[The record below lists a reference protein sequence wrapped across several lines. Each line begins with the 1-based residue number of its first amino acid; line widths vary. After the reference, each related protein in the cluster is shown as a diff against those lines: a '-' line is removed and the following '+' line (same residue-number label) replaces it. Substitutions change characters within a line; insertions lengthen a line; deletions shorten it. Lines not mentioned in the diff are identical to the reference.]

1 MIVTLY
7 KECKLNNKY
16 NDCFFNKSYLETYLG
31 TLTKKSFTIDNTFSR
46 EEDRLVFENEEYFIT
61 KDYNY
66 IKIEDNVIGTFYAF
80 IRSIEWINGLFLL
93 YYEED
98 IWHNW
103 FESIKVRNG
112 LLTRS
117 LSKKIHYS
125 GETEKSIKY
134 FSYPIESE
142 SNDTPVTT
150 KLTEPYT
157 GIVVKLQL
165 YSLNTQGE
173 ETERY
178 PAVYYLATKTPI
190 SPPSPQSLD
199 LSFNT
204 DYEDVIIYLIN
215 GQQSQTINGYNYQ
228 IDEIYFV
235 PLDFISAERYVATT
249 TNHFEVS
256 GIYPSLCMIIPS
268 FSSSAVR
275 TVTYT
280 IAYDRKNFAVGN
292 YSNPIKFNNNGT
304 SITIKIE
311 TYCTG
316 SSVRFILYLNNNI
329 IDITK
334 DYYVDLPFNTITAS
348 ALQIKRMQYDNDMM
362 TYEADIR
369 KLNEQI
375 NAYKGSIAGSSLSL
389 AGGITSGAGSIVSG
403 ATKGDVGGILH
414 GAGAILNSAGS
425 FTSNLS
431 RDIAN
436 IDIAKINIEVY
447 QNKIGLLNR
456 KIYDNTYIVKNDINF
471 INGIKGLLVW
481 SVVEDNTEQVDGVK
495 NLFGFI
501 VNQIITKNIFTTEEN
516 TSVAGSTEKY
526 NIYRFDD
533 VSLYG
538 AIAQD
543 YITIFEKILNKGIR
557 VWFKGDIQI

>member
-31 TLTKKSFTIDNTFSR
+31 TLVKKSFTIDDTFSR
-46 EEDRLVFENEEYFIT
+46 EQDRLVFENEEYFIT

-66 IKIEDNVIGTFYAF
+66 IKIEDTVIGTFYAF
-80 IRSIEWINGLFLL
+80 IRSIEWVNGLFLL

-142 SNDTPVTT
+142 SNDTPSTT
-150 KLTEPYT
+150 KLTGNKLGLVAKIQFYT
-157 GIVVKLQL
+157 LSQ
-165 YSLNTQGE
+165 QGE
-173 ETERY
+173 ENRRQERIFCIGIKEY
-178 PAVYYLATKTPI
+178 DYSTQGYYIRTDFYNDI
-190 SPPSPQSLD
+190 S
-199 LSFNT
+199 T
-204 DYEDVIIYLIN
+204 TVEHLIR
-215 GQQSQTINGYNYQ
+215 GQQDNTINTQYYQ
-228 IDEIYFV
+228 IDELYAV
-235 PLDFISAERYVATT
+235 PLEFTTFDSEVAITSSMLT
-249 TNHFEVS
+249 GNIDGVDLYFLDILGSTLHASNTPVK
-256 GIYPSLCMIIPS
+256 S
-268 FSSSAVR
+268 FTYS
-275 TVTYT
+275 VT
-280 IAYDRKNFAVGN
+280 YDRKNFAIGN

-304 SITIKIE
+304 NVNVSVDIWGVNTYKI
-311 TYCTG
+311 
-316 SSVRFILYLNNNI
+316 ILKLNNNI

-348 ALQIKRMQYDNDMM
+348 ALQIKRMQYVNDKA
-362 TYEADIR
+362 TYETYITNLNNDIALNKAKEVGGTIR
-369 KLNEQI
+369 TIGNTIFNPLRAVSELGNQINEQLTYEKNI
-375 NAYKGSIAGSSLSL
+375 YNAQHEIELYE
-389 AGGITSGAGSIVSG
+389 
-403 ATKGDVGGILH
+403 TKLKN
-414 GAGAILNSAGS
+414 LN
-425 FTSNLS
+425 
-431 RDIAN
+431 
-436 IDIAKINIEVY
+436 K
-447 QNKIGLLNR
+447 
-456 KIYDNTYIVKNDINF
+456 KIYDNTYIIKNDVNY
-471 INGIKGLLVW
+471 INGAKGLLVW

-526 NIYRFDD
+526 NIYKFDD
-533 VSLYG
+533 VSVYG

-543 YITIFEKILNKGIR
+543 YITLFESILNKGVRI
-557 VWFKGDIQI
+557 WFKGDIQI